1 MASWKSHVRAQ
12 LQLRDQTEKLPY
24 EGVYTSLSQLEE
36 RFEIRQQFLED
47 IQSTSS
53 EDGVKVGENVRLL
66 QLGLRE
72 SEHLAEKLSQ
82 TVSDLTTVLYLKDAE
97 LQHWQSRVS
106 HHRQEA
112 LTLAKASNALKT
124 TFYQHEYTIERQVKE
139 LATLH
144 VEQSGLKESLS
155 QARSE
160 KEHLLRRWME
170 EKKEEADRLNKYN
183 DAQERWQRVARHLRR
198 HLYRNGKKDMKL
210 LLSNRVSMVKGGKRY
225 SSMSNDGNWFPH
237 PDAQR
242 TEGRNRE
249 CSTSTGRMLTQIH
262 DQLPQAHNFERF
274 TKLKTEPKSRTYT
287 SSQHDN
293 KLSFQDNIIVFD
305 DGAGRRKCAKDIS
318 QHKSNFCLC
327 QQATPLAT
335 EKNSVYG
342 ADFATQPTVETT
354 KARRFPRDHHRKCA
368 EAPLDGGD
376 FMWFGQDTYD
386 DYDSLEVLGFA
397 NLNAA
402 SRPM

>member
-12 LQLRDQTEKLPY
+12 LQLRDQTEKFPY
-24 EGVYTSLSQLEE
+24 EGVYTNLSQLEE

-53 EDGVKVGENVRLL
+53 EDGVKIGENVRLL

-112 LTLAKASNALKT
+112 LALAKASNALKT
-124 TFYQHEYTIERQVKE
+124 TLYQHEYTIERQVKE

-144 VEQSGLKESLS
+144 LEQSGLKEALS

-198 HLYRNGKKDMKL
+198 HLYRNGKKDSKSIG
-210 LLSNRVSMVKGGKRY
+210 SN
-225 SSMSNDGNWFPH
+225 
-237 PDAQR
+237 AQ
-242 TEGRNRE
+242 
-249 CSTSTGRMLTQIH
+249 
-262 DQLPQAHNFERF
+262 
-274 TKLKTEPKSRTYT
+274 K
-287 SSQHDN
+287 
-293 KLSFQDNIIVFD
+293 
-305 DGAGRRKCAKDIS
+305 
-318 QHKSNFCLC
+318 
-327 QQATPLAT
+327 
-335 EKNSVYG
+335 
-342 ADFATQPTVETT
+342 
-354 KARRFPRDHHRKCA
+354 
-368 EAPLDGGD
+368 
-376 FMWFGQDTYD
+376 
-386 DYDSLEVLGFA
+386 
-397 NLNAA
+397 
-402 SRPM
+402 

>member
-225 SSMSNDGNWFPH
+225 SSMSNDGNW
-237 PDAQR
+237 
-242 TEGRNRE
+242 
-249 CSTSTGRMLTQIH
+249 
-262 DQLPQAHNFERF
+262 
-274 TKLKTEPKSRTYT
+274 KSRTYT